1 MKIAICIR
9 YCIYFAYEKCA
20 QRLRIRHVAPLR
32 NVISWHSMREGGSQ
46 EGCGMVMPEAKTNAQ
61 VAGRKLIQLT
71 QGSQRRRQQQQLK
84 LPQGNLP
91 RRVQLQQ

>member
-1 MKIAICIR
+1 MRAEIAHTPRGPI
-9 YCIYFAYEKCA
+9 AKCNFMA
-20 QRLRIRHVAPLR
+20 QHAGGG
-32 NVISWHSMREGGSQ
+32 GGSQ
-46 EGCGMVMPEAKTNAQ
+46 EGCGMAMPEAKTNAQ

-71 QGSQRRRQQQQLK
+71 QGSQRRQQQQQLK

>member
-20 QRLRIRHVAPLR
+20 QRLRIRHVAPLQ

-46 EGCGMVMPEAKTNAQ
+46 EGCGMGSGLAMPEAQTNAQ

-71 QGSQRRRQQQQLK
+71 Q
-84 LPQGNLP
+84 
-91 RRVQLQQ
+91 